1 LSPAYIVFLSLVL
14 LIFISLIT
22 SFIGLKA
29 PLLIL
34 NENQILY
41 LYSTSAQVLAGVY
54 GLTLTG
60 FIFFRN
66 ELSREELEDDTLTEA
81 VESLKNRYFKILMF
95 ITILSIFT
103 LLMSNLVISSESGK
117 NSPLTAITMNIGQSS
132 FVVNLLVIAYFIFD
146 VISPK
151 RIEKESKSIQ
161 QKVDPLPADDVRGS
175 LEDFLT
181 NYNTLEHILQKYGQA
196 YQSEFENSSGRTRR
210 RISNVRLAEF
220 ILRAEKIDYRLFEE
234 IKNLVTLRNSIIHGA
249 EPVVSENMVA
259 ASKVILQKLAEA
271 LSVGI

>member
-1 LSPAYIVFLSLVL
+1 
-14 LIFISLIT
+14 
-22 SFIGLKA
+22 
-29 PLLIL
+29 LIL

-103 LLMSNLVISSESGK
+103 LLMSNLVISSESEK

-181 NYNTLEHILQKYGQA
+181 NYNTLENILQKYGQA

-210 RISNVRLAEF
+210 RLSNVRLAEF

-271 LSVGI
+271 LNVRI